1 MDTYVDWEN
10 NLTFLLEHIRANG
23 PYAGVLGFSQGSNI
37 ALLLTAIKESGCM
50 PWLSF
55 DFVILMSGSRY
66 AWCDDFLTTAPL
78 RAALPQHLFEG
89 GTGDGSEPLL
99 GAGSTGSEPKL
110 ATRSLHVVASMDPLK
125 DAGVAMSEL
134 FSESTRQLEEYKNAH
149 KPPTQKAAAEAL
161 AVFVGAAGSV

>member
-55 DFVILMSGSRY
+55 DFVSHDKFETY
-66 AWCDDFLTTAPL
+66 L
-78 RAALPQHLFEG
+78 RAENLRTKSQ
-89 GTGDGSEPLL
+89 SEQ
-99 GAGSTGSEPKL
+99 ADKS
-110 ATRSLHVVASMDPLK
+110 HK
-125 DAGVAMSEL
+125 D
-134 FSESTRQLEEYKNAH
+134 
-149 KPPTQKAAAEAL
+149 KP
-161 AVFVGAAGSV
+161 G